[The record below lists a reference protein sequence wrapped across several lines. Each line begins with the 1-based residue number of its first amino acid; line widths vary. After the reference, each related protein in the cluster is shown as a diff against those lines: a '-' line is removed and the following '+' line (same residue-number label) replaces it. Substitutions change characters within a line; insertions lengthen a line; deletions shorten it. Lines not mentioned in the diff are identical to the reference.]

1 MNKTAHKVQGSVQ
14 EVAELLKKDG
24 NVVFAVLFGSAA
36 TGRAKPDSDLDIGIF
51 FKRPPAGLKL
61 LRFINILSNAAG
73 RDVHIAVLNSASAFL
88 RHQVMKNRVVLAKKD
103 ETAYTKF
110 REKTISD
117 YQEYKYISGM
127 DIYDRQAVG

>member
-1 MNKTAHKVQGSVQ
+1 MEKSLHNTSEPILKTKDIL
-14 EVAELLKKDG
+14 EKDG

-36 TGRAKPDSDLDIGIF
+36 SGKMRRDSDIDIGIF
-51 FKRPPAGLKL
+51 FKRPPTGLKL
-61 LRFINILSNAAG
+61 LSLMNAFSNTAG
-73 RDVHIAVLNSASAFL
+73 KDVHVVVLNSASAFL

-103 ETAYTKF
+103 DAAYTRF

-127 DIYDRQAVG
+127 DVYDR